1 MPNKDSS
8 KDYKLIIDMIHEMDE
23 QYKILRDS
31 AESTIKNTFGLNPEI
46 LDIMIKYTK
55 DEIPNLSNEDIKD
68 FIKEFYTGDS
78 IKEEYNSK
86 SSEELHKI
94 MSEIKDMSLMI
105 LSAQESAN
113 QLKEE
118 SKDILN
124 DYFQYMSSD
133 KVKAARQKRLD
144 TMKEALNDE
153 NLDEYHRHKIENMI
167 SIMESTMNFDFMLER
182 FNKYGKQEV
191 ESINRQFLDSRYGT
205 SIIERYTRKIPK
217 FGFKADI
224 YKHFFN
230 LEETFLG
237 EQYQVFNNLFLFI
250 YMRMV
255 AHSDPYI
262 QKEKMFV
269 QAITGAIADLI
280 YHKFSSSESEQKFID
295 LMISILD
302 NFSEYSEMYKERN
315 TTYKGHELRIEA
327 EKKRGKIRRE
337 ALIKTMDR
345 IGIKGYN
352 AEAPIEE
359 LQDFYER
366 EVDLL
371 KKKQLEEYNQSEV
384 ILEDDETQDN
394 VVEEDDGSV
403 SILPTINKEEKEESK
418 EVSTEDAPV
427 DDETENGTNDS
438 SNSDASDVTNNKN

>member
-280 YHKFSSSESEQKFID
+280 YHKFSSFFEIHHLFPNLKNHKLI
-295 LMISILD
+295 
-302 NFSEYSEMYKERN
+302 EYF
-315 TTYKGHELRIEA
+315 
-327 EKKRGKIRRE
+327 
-337 ALIKTMDR
+337 LI
-345 IGIKGYN
+345 
-352 AEAPIEE
+352 
-359 LQDFYER
+359 
-366 EVDLL
+366 
-371 KKKQLEEYNQSEV
+371 
-384 ILEDDETQDN
+384 
-394 VVEEDDGSV
+394 
-403 SILPTINKEEKEESK
+403 
-418 EVSTEDAPV
+418 
-427 DDETENGTNDS
+427 
-438 SNSDASDVTNNKN
+438 

>member
-153 NLDEYHRHKIENMI
+153 NLD
-167 SIMESTMNFDFMLER
+167 
-182 FNKYGKQEV
+182 
-191 ESINRQFLDSRYGT
+191 
-205 SIIERYTRKIPK
+205 
-217 FGFKADI
+217 
-224 YKHFFN
+224 
-230 LEETFLG
+230 
-237 EQYQVFNNLFLFI
+237 
-250 YMRMV
+250 
-255 AHSDPYI
+255 
-262 QKEKMFV
+262 
-269 QAITGAIADLI
+269 
-280 YHKFSSSESEQKFID
+280 
-295 LMISILD
+295 
-302 NFSEYSEMYKERN
+302 
-315 TTYKGHELRIEA
+315 
-327 EKKRGKIRRE
+327 
-337 ALIKTMDR
+337 
-345 IGIKGYN
+345 
-352 AEAPIEE
+352 
-359 LQDFYER
+359 
-366 EVDLL
+366 
-371 KKKQLEEYNQSEV
+371 
-384 ILEDDETQDN
+384 
-394 VVEEDDGSV
+394 
-403 SILPTINKEEKEESK
+403 
-418 EVSTEDAPV
+418 
-427 DDETENGTNDS
+427 
-438 SNSDASDVTNNKN
+438 

>member
-1 MPNKDSS
+1 
-8 KDYKLIIDMIHEMDE
+8 
-23 QYKILRDS
+23 
-31 AESTIKNTFGLNPEI
+31 
-46 LDIMIKYTK
+46 
-55 DEIPNLSNEDIKD
+55 
-68 FIKEFYTGDS
+68 
-78 IKEEYNSK
+78 
-86 SSEELHKI
+86 

-327 EKKRGKIRRE
+327 EKKREKIRRE

-394 VVEEDDGSV
+394 VVEEYDGSV